1 MSQLSYI
8 INKDQERILPITH
21 ERAVRDDDGTT
32 LETKMQTLS
41 AAILSTS
48 QTLTAAQK
56 AQARENI
63 GAAADALLAPYHDA
77 NYEALIYPALSDV
90 SYDSEDE
97 TLIIS

>member
-63 GAAADALLAPYHDA
+63 GAAADALLAPYYDA
-77 NYEALIYPALSDV
+77 NYEALVYPVLSDV